1 MRFRGLKR
9 RRRDCVSSKHA
20 QPLPHP
26 AALKTKGFEVEKRCE
41 GCMWAADNVAVKTT
55 FRFHVRKGGIMK

>member
-1 MRFRGLKR
+1 MRCEVEGLEKEKGGL
-9 RRRDCVSSKHA
+9 CSSKHA

-41 GCMWAADNVAVKTT
+41 GCMWAAVAVKTT
-55 FRFHVRKGGIMK
+55 FRFHVRKGRIMK